1 MEELDNVV
9 TDALILALDDTERSQ
24 VVLEALNQRMDA
36 RDVDEKLRTA
46 ELRRVLKDKEQAVT
60 RLFQGVEKGLFD
72 LEDELFQ
79 VQYQTARSERD
90 IIKGKIEALTR
101 NRSMRM
107 QMSPEKVTQFGHF
120 LSEVLLAGP
129 VGFRKRYIQA
139 FLDSV
144 VVKDRVI
151 NIIARE
157 DSPRIHID
165 GGKNPETQM

>member
-1 MEELDNVV
+1 
-9 TDALILALDDTERSQ
+9 
-24 VVLEALNQRMDA
+24 
-36 RDVDEKLRTA
+36 
-46 ELRRVLKDKEQAVT
+46 
-60 RLFQGVEKGLFD
+60 
-72 LEDELFQ
+72 
-79 VQYQTARSERD
+79 
-90 IIKGKIEALTR
+90 
-101 NRSMRM
+101 M